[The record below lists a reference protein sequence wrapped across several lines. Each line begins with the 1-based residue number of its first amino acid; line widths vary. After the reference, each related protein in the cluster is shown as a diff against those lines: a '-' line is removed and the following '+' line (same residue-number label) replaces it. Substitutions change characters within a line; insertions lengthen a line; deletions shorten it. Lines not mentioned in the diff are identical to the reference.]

1 MWAATAVAAPASG
14 GTRHPH
20 HRRPLARPPRGGA
33 PWRSRQSSLKETAS
47 TDSPSVQAL
56 VPEQALNKRDSVP
69 VPFGRTDLDREISKE
84 MGGLAE
90 GSGRDRLD

>member
-1 MWAATAVAAPASG
+1 MWTTIPQCGNDPQRLSTGQTGFVVLPRLRSTARTP
-14 GTRHPH
+14 
-20 HRRPLARPPRGGA
+20 
-33 PWRSRQSSLKETAS
+33 SLKETAS

-84 MGGLAE
+84 TGGSAE

>member
-1 MWAATAVAAPASG
+1 LPNGQFCSVVCCFSSSSDGRPPTSRRRGAATVDAAPPA
-14 GTRHPH
+14 
-20 HRRPLARPPRGGA
+20 
-33 PWRSRQSSLKETAS
+33 SSLKETAS

-69 VPFGRTDLDREISKE
+69 VPFGRTDLDREILKE
-84 MGGLAE
+84 TGGSAE